1 MPSAKMN
8 PKVFEFRDLEHVAQN
23 SYTLAPEKDVIKSE
37 QMSGYQKHLMP
48 DLNLYPPNSN
58 TLVLTLRVTLRA
70 ASQKKTKPLS
80 GVLDGHS
87 CLAPA
92 RTFSRR

>member
-1 MPSAKMN
+1 
-8 PKVFEFRDLEHVAQN
+8 
-23 SYTLAPEKDVIKSE
+23 
-37 QMSGYQKHLMP
+37 MSGYQKRLMP
-48 DLNLYPPNSN
+48 DLNLYLLNSK

-80 GVLDGHS
+80 GLLDGRS